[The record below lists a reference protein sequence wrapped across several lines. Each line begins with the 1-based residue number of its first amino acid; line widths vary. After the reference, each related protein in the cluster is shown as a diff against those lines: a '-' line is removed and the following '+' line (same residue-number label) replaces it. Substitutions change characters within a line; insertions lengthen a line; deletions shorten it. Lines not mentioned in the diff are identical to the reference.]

1 MQPERRVP
9 PSLSHSHSLTR
20 APLSRCRLGTHRIGT
35 AQDKRHTH
43 LPARAAD
50 FGTSLAAKMEKH
62 REIRTMS
69 VRQIKDHRRKCDAHL
84 KLTLTSTVCSNP
96 GNTDCF
102 LPGITEVV

>member
-1 MQPERRVP
+1 
-9 PSLSHSHSLTR
+9 
-20 APLSRCRLGTHRIGT
+20 
-35 AQDKRHTH
+35 
-43 LPARAAD
+43 
-50 FGTSLAAKMEKH
+50 
-62 REIRTMS
+62 MS